1 MNKESSHKQII
12 KSTGIIGGAQ
22 VITIIIGIIQT
33 KIVAM
38 LIGPAGIGIRS
49 LYRSTLDLIR
59 VATGMGLDFSAVR
72 EVAEANGTN
81 DEMFIS
87 RTITILRRWVWFTG
101 LLGFVLT
108 LILAPL
114 ISLWTFGDEKYTLGI
129 VFLSITL
136 LISALSKGQMALL
149 QGLRRIKILA
159 KVHIYGA
166 IAGFCISVALYWIY
180 GINGIVPALILFS
193 VSSLTFSWW
202 FAKKV
207 KTKPVEITIKET
219 VKGGVKMVSLG
230 VVMVIT
236 GLVAMGVMYLIRIFI
251 TKKMGVEGVG
261 YFEAAWRLSKYYIS
275 IVMAA
280 MATDFFP
287 RLSGVNK
294 DNIVVNQFV
303 NEQIEVGLLI
313 TAPLIIVMITFVR
326 LILNILYTPEFSVA
340 TVILQWTLP
349 ATLFSLIIWPLG
361 MIVVAKAKGHLYII
375 GEIIGNGS
383 FLLIIYLGWVKFNLE
398 IVGIAIFVSYSIS
411 LLVSFIFAKKLSNF
425 IWFKQTIKSI
435 INVGLFTILA
445 VCNSKYISAPL
456 NYISGAI
463 IIFVATMYSFNK
475 LKKMID
481 IKAIF
486 LKYFQRNK

>member
-38 LIGPAGIGIRS
+38 LIGPAGIGIRG

-81 DEMFIS
+81 DEMCIS
-87 RTITILRRWVWFTG
+87 RTIIILRRWVWFTG
-101 LLGFVLT
+101 LLGLVLT
-108 LILAPL
+108 LILAPQ
-114 ISLWTFGDEKYTLGI
+114 ISLWTFGDKKYTLGI
-129 VFLSITL
+129 AFLSITL
-136 LISALSKGQMALL
+136 LISSLSKGQMALL

-159 KVHIYGA
+159 KVRIYGA
-166 IAGFCISVALYWIY
+166 IAGFIISVALYWVY
-180 GINGIVPALILFS
+180 GINGIVPALILLS
-193 VSSLTFSWW
+193 VSSLTLSWW
-202 FAKKV
+202 FARKV
-207 KTKPVEITIKET
+207 KTKPIKMTPKET
-219 VKGGVKMVSLG
+219 VNGGIKMASFG
-230 VVMVIT
+230 VVLVMS

-261 YFEAAWRLSKYYIS
+261 YFEAAWRLSKYYIG
-275 IVMAA
+275 IIMGA

-294 DNIVVNQFV
+294 DNMAVNQFV

-313 TAPLIIVMITFVR
+313 AAPLIIVMITFVR
-326 LILNILYTPEFSVA
+326 LILNILYTSEFSVA

-349 ATLFSLIIWPLG
+349 ATLFNLIISPLG

-383 FLLIIYLGWVKFNLE
+383 ILLIIYLGWVKFNME
-398 IVGIAIFVSYSIS
+398 IVGIAIFVAYSIS

-425 IWFKQTIKSI
+425 KWNKQTIKI
-435 INVGLFTILA
+435 IIILGVFTFLA
-445 VCNSKYISAPL
+445 VCNSKYISAPI
-456 NYISGAI
+456 NNISSAI
-463 IIFVATMYSFNK
+463 IIVAATVYSFNK

-481 IKAIF
+481 IKAILMSLF
-486 LKYFQRNK
+486 KRK